1 VKPLPE
7 TPAPF
12 TVTASVP
19 VEERVIVCDAVVFTA
34 TFPNERLDVLT
45 LNAGVIVG
53 CEPGPAA
60 NCKANVSEIPPEFA
74 VSVTVCEEL
83 TEETVAL
90 NAALVARAATIT
102 VPGTVTEALLLAR
115 LAVIP
120 AAGAAPLS
128 VTVQLSVAGPIS
140 EPLAQL
146 KELKVG
152 VLVAV
157 PIPLRPTTVI
167 PPLEALLVIANWP
180 VDAPAAVGEKLT
192 LKLYVPPAA
201 SVIGRLSV
209 PFSENDCPAT
219 LTVVICTATEPSFT
233 IATFELAVC
242 PRDTAPKLTL
252 PGVASRVPEAEAV
265 FAPLIVAPP
274 QPQSTMGSQHE
285 KIRMRESTR
294 LYLDRG

>member
-1 VKPLPE
+1 MKPLPE
-7 TPAPF
+7 IPAPF

-19 VEERVIVCDAVVFTA
+19 VEERVMVWDAGVLTA
-34 TFPNERLDVLT
+34 TFPNERLDALT
-45 LNAGVIVG
+45 LKAGVIVG
-53 CEPGPAA
+53 CETSCAA
-60 NCKANVSEIPPEFA
+60 NCMANDSEIPPELA
-74 VSVTVCEEL
+74 VSVTACEEL
-83 TEETVAL
+83 TEETVAV
-90 NAALVARAATIT
+90 NAALVAPAGTVT
-102 VPGTVTEALLLAR
+102 VPGTATEALLLAR

-128 VTVQLSVAGPIS
+128 VTVQLSVVGPIS

-146 KELKVG
+146 NELKVG
-152 VLVAV
+152 VLAAV
-157 PIPLRPTTVI
+157 PIPLRPTTVV

-219 LTVVICTATEPSFT
+219 LTVEICTATEPSFT
-233 IATFELAVC
+233 MATFELAVC
-242 PRDTAPKLTL
+242 PSDTAPKLTS
-252 PGVASRVPEAEAV
+252 PGDASRVPVAEVV

-274 QPQSTMGSQHE
+274 QPLSTMGRQHE
-285 KIRMRESTR
+285 KIRIR
-294 LYLDRG
+294 